1 MIHRHKLAGKVEE
14 VAAAVYRPCCNNH
27 TPFPGCNHGMAML
40 GLLELM
46 APQRA
51 SADECS
57 VPQNMSTRIVTA
69 TNVGDHNYLQSKEG
83 SDFASA
89 ATRLVV
95 SDEFSSA
102 SGPGMVR

>member
-57 VPQNMSTRIVTA
+57 VPQQTLETTITFSQKKAVTLL
-69 TNVGDHNYLQSKEG
+69 VPPQG
-83 SDFASA
+83 SW
-89 ATRLVV
+89 
-95 SDEFSSA
+95 
-102 SGPGMVR
+102 

>member
-14 VAAAVYRPCCNNH
+14 VAAAVYRPCCNSH

-57 VPQNMSTRIVTA
+57 VPQNMSTRIVYP
-69 TNVGDHNYLQSKEG
+69 NKRWRPQLPSVKGRQ
-83 SDFASA
+83 
-89 ATRLVV
+89 
-95 SDEFSSA
+95 
-102 SGPGMVR
+102 